1 MPSFGHLTRAV
12 VLLLIGVAACSPAPS
27 SPKALVAIQ
36 KQAFGDSAMV
46 VSAHPLATQAGLAI
60 LKEGGNAIDA
70 MVTVHLAL
78 AVAYPRAGN
87 IGGGGFLVY
96 RAKNGQVQTLDFREQ
111 APLKATRDM
120 YLNAQGKVIDSLSL
134 IGHLASGVPGS
145 VAGLYEAHQKLG
157 RLPWKRLVQPA
168 IDLAEQGVI
177 LTAREAEGLNR
188 FRPLFERA
196 NAKNNAFLPE
206 NLWKAGD
213 ILLQT
218 DLAVTLKRI
227 ANQGRAGFYQGKTA
241 DLIVTDMRQH
251 GGIISYDDL
260 KKYQAIW
267 RKPIK
272 IPYKEYTIWS
282 MAPPSSGGICLA
294 ELLNMVEPYPLKT
307 WGYGDPRS
315 IHVITEAARRAYAD
329 RAEHLGDA
337 DFHPVPVASL
347 TSQEYANERMKSFRD
362 SIATP
367 SDSISHGTPYPK
379 ESDQTTHYCIVDTDG
394 NVVSVTTTINS
405 NFGSKVVI
413 EQAGFFM
420 NNEMDDFSVKPG
432 VPNQFGLLGNTA
444 NAIAPNKRMLSSMT
458 PSIVEKEGNFLLAVG
473 SPGGSKIITTVFQVI
488 TNLIEFDLTLKE
500 AVQRP
505 RFHFQWY
512 PDTLYYEQNAF
523 SAEQLQ
529 QLQALGHHPKKRAA
543 IGQVEAVL
551 QLPDGRL
558 EGVADHRGDDHADG
572 W

>member
-1 MPSFGHLTRAV
+1 MLSYQHTLYLVF
-12 VLLLIGVAACSPAPS
+12 LLLIGITACKPTAE
-27 SPKALVAIQ
+27 PKALMTIE

-46 VSAHPLATQAGLAI
+46 VSAHPLATQAGVDI

-70 MVTVHLAL
+70 MVTVQLAL

-96 RAKNGQVQTLDFREQ
+96 RAADGKVHTLDFREQ
-111 APLKATRDM
+111 APQAADKDM
-120 YLNAQGKVIDSLSL
+120 YLDEQGNVIDSLSL
-134 IGHLASGVPGS
+134 FGHLASGVPGAI
-145 VAGLYEAHQKLG
+145 AGIYEAHQKFG
-157 RLPWKRLVQPA
+157 KLPWKRLVQPA
-168 IDLAEQGVI
+168 IELAENGLL
-177 LTAREAEGLNR
+177 LTEREAEGLNE
-188 FRPLFERA
+188 FRPLFEKA
-196 NAKNNAFLPE
+196 NANKNAFTPDKVWKVGD
-206 NLWKAGD
+206 NLR
-213 ILLQT
+213 QP
-218 DLAVTLKRI
+218 DLANTLKRI
-227 ANQGRAGFYQGKTA
+227 AEQGRAGFYQGKTA
-241 DLIVTDMRQH
+241 DLIVEDMKQH
-251 GGIISYDDL
+251 GGIISHEDL
-260 KKYQAIW
+260 KNYKAIW
-267 RKPIK
+267 RDPVK

-294 ELLNMVEPYPLKT
+294 ELLNMVEPYPLHE

-337 DFHPVPVASL
+337 DFYPVPIASL
-347 TSQEYANERMKSFRD
+347 TSQAYADERMQDFRD

-379 ESDQTTHYCIVDTDG
+379 ESDQTTHYCIVDAEG

-413 EQAGFFM
+413 DQAGFFM
-420 NNEMDDFSVKPG
+420 NSEMDDFSAKPG
-432 VPNQFGLLGNTA
+432 VPNQFGLLGNEA

-458 PSIVEKEGNFLLAVG
+458 PSIVEKEGQFLLAVG

-488 TNLIEFDLTLKE
+488 TNVIDFDLSLE
-500 AVQRP
+500 AAVQNP

-512 PDTLYYEQNAF
+512 PDTLYYEQDAF
-523 SAEQLQ
+523 SPQQLEQLQ
-529 QLQALGHHPKKRAA
+529 NLGHHPKKRAD

-558 EGVADHRGDDHADG
+558 EGVADRRGDNHAG
-572 W
+572 GL